1 MHRNL
6 LRGDN
11 PRFYEEVM
19 DGIRRLSAHLEPVRC
34 ALLLEFELIRVR
46 IKPAQ
51 ILQKA
56 AIQLGALLKDY
67 HSEGGLVFFPDSFE
81 FNG

>member
-1 MHRNL
+1 MNRYL

-11 PRFYEEVM
+11 PRFYEKVM
-19 DGIRRLSAHLEPVRC
+19 DGIRRLSANREPMLG
-34 ALLLEFELIRVR
+34 AFFLQLELIRVR
-46 IKPAQ
+46 IQPTQ

-56 AIQLGALLKDY
+56 AVELGSLFGDHHPK
-67 HSEGGLVFFPDSFE
+67 GCLVFFSDSFE